1 MIICSKLS
9 EIAVQLELA
18 LGHAESM
25 TESNDPVYGTNFETG
40 KVKVIRIDYYGN
52 PYQFSIDFPLE
63 EKLAEV
69 KGLSV
74 VPIRKAQDI
83 YHALTDR

>member
-9 EIAVQLELA
+9 EIALQLELA

-52 PYQFSIDFPLE
+52 PYQFSIDFLLE
-63 EKLAEV
+63 EKTCRSKRTVSSSNKESSRYLPCLD
-69 KGLSV
+69 G
-74 VPIRKAQDI
+74 
-83 YHALTDR
+83 